1 MLSLL
6 ALSDISFPFEYLQH
20 SDSEQLFHNL
30 QVGDTCQTNSLYPQV
45 YSYLSKKNHSF
56 RQHESDSAFSIVSS
70 FLPSY
75 HLDPEQ
81 PHFIHMHTET

>member
-6 ALSDISFPFEYLQH
+6 VRGDITFPFENLQH
-20 SDSEQLFHNL
+20 SDSEQLFYHQL
-30 QVGDTCQTNSLYPQV
+30 VGDTCQTNTLYPLM
-45 YSYLSKKNHSF
+45 YFHPSKNKHGF

-70 FLPSY
+70 FLPSN

-81 PHFIHMHTET
+81 PHCLTHAH